1 MRESIPKVS
10 CYVLFWPC
18 HLACGMLIPQ
28 PGFDPL
34 LPAVAVWSL
43 NWDCQGSPPKVP
55 CKL

>member
-18 HLACGMLIPQ
+18 RLACGVLIPQ

-34 LPAVAVWSL
+34 IPAVAVWSL
-43 NWDCQGSPPKVP
+43 NRDCQGSPPKVP